1 MYKKFTFAQSAI
13 LVGAALISSQAN
25 SAGFQ
30 LNAQSATGIGR
41 AFAGDAVI
49 ADNASVMARNPAAM
63 ALFDEMSLSLG
74 FETIITEITVSDA
87 KYKAFA
93 TTDTVDSN
101 YDNAGGTSVAPNI
114 HLIVPV
120 NDQFA
125 WGVNLY
131 SNFGTSTEFDDTTF
145 AGKEYGGKTEIM
157 SVNLGLAGS
166 YRLNEQWS
174 FGAGLDLIYGKGT
187 LERNASISFDGRS
200 DICLGRPD
208 RNGNCVPSNIPG
220 KPSLPGEVI
229 DIPSFG
235 TTLNALNA
243 EADGY
248 GIGFNLG
255 TVYELDENNR
265 FGLSYRYS
273 PDIKAEGD
281 IEYLGTPNNELTL
294 PLPDMAEFSGY
305 HRLEDTKFAVHYSI
319 QWTGW
324 REFETLDADVSGTLN
339 NYEWKNGFHYSIGGT
354 YFLNRDWTL
363 RVGYMYDESAQ
374 DELTSV
380 SVPDSDRQWFSTGFT
395 YHIDNKSNIDFGFTY
410 LMGKEVKVTEET
422 DLGAVVSTIEGTT
435 QANAILMGLQYSRSF

>member
-145 AGKEYGGKTEIM
+145 AGTEYGGKTDIM
-157 SVNLGLAGS
+157 SLNLGLSGS
-166 YRLNEQWS
+166 YRLSNKLS
-174 FGAGLDLIYGKGT
+174 FGAGLDVIYGKGE
-187 LERNASISFDGRS
+187 LERNANIS
-200 DICLGRPD
+200 LGGGTYSVSP
-208 RNGNCVPSNIPG
+208 CSHPVPACEP
-220 KPSLPGEVI
+220 KDVTLPTVSGQ
-229 DIPSFG
+229 
-235 TTLNALNA
+235 LNAVKA
-243 EADGY
+243 EADGVAV
-248 GIGFNLG
+248 GFNLG
-255 TVYELDENNR
+255 TVYELNKNNR
-265 FGLSYRYS
+265 FGLAYRYS
-273 PDIKAEGD
+273 PELEAKGD
-281 IEYLGTPNNELTL
+281 VSVIGDNDNPNSKLFIA
-294 PLPDMAEFSGY
+294 LPDMAEFSGY
-305 HRLEDTKFAVHYSI
+305 HRIEDSKFAVHYSI
-319 QWTGW
+319 QWTRW
-324 REFETLDADVSGTLN
+324 SEFNTLDADGSGAIAL
-339 NYEWKNGFHYSIGGT
+339 YEWKDAFHYSIGTT
-354 YFLNRDWTL
+354 YYLSSDWTL
-363 RVGYMYDESAQ
+363 RAGYMYDESAQ
-374 DELTSV
+374 DQITSI
-380 SVPDSDRQWFSTGFT
+380 SVPDSDRQWFSAGFT
-395 YHIDNKSNIDFGFTY
+395 YYIDSKSNIDFGFTY
-410 LMGKEVKVTEET
+410 LMGKEVDVFEEQSIGLT
-422 DLGAVVSTIEGTT
+422 SNISGTT
-435 QANAILMGLQYSRSF
+435 EANAILVGLQYSRSF